1 MPAEGNGA
9 RTSINRGPS
18 RPLSAGKAGR
28 ETPPRV
34 ASRGRGSIF
43 ERLRRALRGAD
54 HAEAPA
60 LPLGEAVHPVA
71 LAAVALLAVND
82 WVLKP
87 RLGATIAGAV
97 TGKLSDVAG
106 LVFAPVVL
114 SAAIGLVL
122 HAAARLGARI
132 DPSLSR
138 RRLIACTIAIG
149 AGFAAVKLDPVAA
162 RALVAVLA
170 HVRPAAIVLDPSDL
184 LCLPAL
190 AVAWWIGRDEL
201 RRVPLGRPAAIH
213 RLGRPAG
220 PALADVRWAGA
231 PAARVD
237 ALAAA
242 IDAWDAAEID
252 RLAAG

>member
-1 MPAEGNGA
+1 VLAQGNGA
-9 RTSINRGPS
+9 R
-18 RPLSAGKAGR
+18 
-28 ETPPRV
+28 V
-34 ASRGRGSIF
+34 SIF
-43 ERLRRALRGAD
+43 ERLRRALRGGDRAG
-54 HAEAPA
+54 APG

-71 LAAVALLAVND
+71 LAAVALLGIND

-87 RLGATIAGAV
+87 RPGQGALAAVV

-122 HAAARLGARI
+122 HGAARLGARV

-138 RRLIACTIAIG
+138 RRLIACTAATG
-149 AGFAAVKLDPVAA
+149 AVFVAVKLVPAAAHALGVAISQIRAA
-162 RALVAVLA
+162 RIVA
-170 HVRPAAIVLDPSDL
+170 DPSDL
-184 LCLPAL
+184 CCLPAL

-213 RLGRPAG
+213 RLGRPAA

-231 PAARVD
+231 PAAQIA

-242 IDAWDAAEID
+242 IDAWDAAAID
-252 RLAAG
+252 RAIARPA

>member
-1 MPAEGNGA
+1 VPAEGNGA
-9 RTSINRGPS
+9 RP
-18 RPLSAGKAGR
+18 
-28 ETPPRV
+28 
-34 ASRGRGSIF
+34 SIF
-43 ERLRRALRGAD
+43 ERLRRALRGVD
-54 HAEAPA
+54 HAEVPT
-60 LPLGEAVHPVA
+60 LPLGEAVHPVT
-71 LAAVALLAVND
+71 LAAAAVLAAND
-82 WVLKP
+82 WLLKP
-87 RLGATIAGAV
+87 RLGPGAV
-97 TGKLSDVAG
+97 TGKLSDLAG
-106 LVFAPVVL
+106 LIFAPVVL

-138 RRLIACTIAIG
+138 RRLVACTAATG
-149 AGFAAVKLDPVAA
+149 AVFAAVKLDPAA
-162 RALVAVLA
+162 GRALAALIA
-170 HVRPAAIVLDPSDL
+170 QLGRPAAFAADRTDL
-184 LCLPAL
+184 WCLPAL
-190 AVAWWIGRDEL
+190 AVALWIGRDEL

-252 RLAAG
+252 RLTAG